1 MRKGGKQSFAN
12 IPSSQLRLL
21 HCNNL
26 CYNLNSDLPD
36 YRTHTPVFLIS
47 GCFQEKFKTLMLYN
61 CFQTE
66 TWQATRHN
74 SDNSLE
80 IKCHLRLRPKAETL
94 FRNNELELGGR
105 DGENGTRI
113 KF

>member
-1 MRKGGKQSFAN
+1 
-12 IPSSQLRLL
+12 
-21 HCNNL
+21 
-26 CYNLNSDLPD
+26 
-36 YRTHTPVFLIS
+36 
-47 GCFQEKFKTLMLYN
+47 MLYN

-80 IKCHLRLRPKAETL
+80 IERLLRLRPKAETL

-105 DGENGTRI
+105 DGEMEQG
-113 KF
+113 